1 MDSRQLDQ
9 VEFEFLK
16 GTEIM
21 VNMINNRKHV
31 IGISPDLFN
40 ELLEYLDTNTQR
52 LYYVRCEGKKTT
64 IYFESPLD
72 KENTTHLLRHF
83 FNSNN

>member
-40 ELLEYLDTNTQR
+40 ELLEYLDTNTQH